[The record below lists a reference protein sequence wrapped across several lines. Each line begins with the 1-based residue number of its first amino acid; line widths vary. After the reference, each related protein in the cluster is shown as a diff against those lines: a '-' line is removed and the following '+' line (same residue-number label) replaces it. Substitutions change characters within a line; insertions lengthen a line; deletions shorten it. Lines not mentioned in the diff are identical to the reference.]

1 MSIFLIDPLKQ
12 SINQPK
18 TGYDIHA
25 VGGAPTN
32 TINSMS
38 TLIYNNKI
46 IHDNNIEI
54 LNTYNFQPN
63 SVTTTL
69 EFNVVPDRILNT
81 YYPLYNN
88 SKIVTIT
95 NFTSAIRNNR
105 YNFYKNSFDS
115 GYPTNNSYVLCEKLS
130 LLWNNSGFN
139 FKDKFTTDDTGY
151 PYKTESVTINGYNDI
166 NCLIYPEPSSNCNK
180 YCGPGSIIDPESCR
194 CVFPPEC
201 ISQPEVCIPVTIP
214 AIKDIIYG
222 YIFYVDSLRSVYVPE
237 IGFNNTTCGGGHKC
251 CRTLFTPR
259 LFICDDISVTAD
271 RSVNLNN
278 IEGCGESNIPPVGWS
293 PLTSNE
299 RADTFS
305 FTIPNIN
312 TIALNNVR
320 LSLDCDYD
328 SCHEGVSM
336 VFLVAHDDATDEPM
350 IIFASCL
357 TPGEVNSKLL
367 GTVDCN
373 TNILDAIHCSP
384 NPSLEP
390 PCTPPPPSPPPSP
403 SCDIDPISCSSGYL
417 DETNCQCYPSPPP
430 FPSSPPCSP
439 QPVCTSL
446 IEGYA
451 FYRNESGLVT
461 IPGIGDREVRCWG
474 GHCCDRTDFLP
485 ELYFPNTDTI
495 IYADNY
501 ISMNNLSDCGDRCNS
516 FIFRLPENCDALC
529 TDIPRFTLNPY
540 NNPDPHYGVTFVILV
555 ITDGDT
561 GLKRIIYEGC
571 VFAGTPVEVSGRTC
585 WPLPSCNIN
594 LSDID
599 NTQVLHDPP
608 ISSPSIDVEAPCCPS
623 GLPVFYFNGEF
634 TSGSEGDAT
643 DWSNIY
649 NWYGAEYPATLTVDS
664 AKTGGGTRLS
674 SLSPSSSLRSSFTNG
689 NFCAVVLSDVNTQGS
704 VSSPECAT
712 LTVINSKF
720 NINMKVSK
728 GLANFYCS
736 IFGDSDHTNIEL
748 QMSRADGGWA
758 FVNHS
763 PAPDCLYI
771 PCTDSYLVTDN
782 IIGEAVVNFYNNS
795 NFSGQIIED
804 PTYPPVNLNIN
815 MCMPSVSPCPL
826 GEPSPQ
832 ASVSPEIYCPSPSP
846 SPCENA
852 ANFIFTGNPL
862 YLPDPSASPAPSV
875 SPEVLL
881 TGQGTYS
888 DPFILDIQTDTT
900 KNVQFTATSSG
911 MLYVTYS
918 INTLSPNDFTITNTS
933 PYATLALLTGNE
945 SNSIAIPVFSSGGIN
960 LTYNLNT
967 PLETGFDTGHFEFY
981 FCNVMTSPS
990 PSPLCDDFGIGEGL
1004 MFNSATDAT
1013 TSGTGKA
1020 SDPVIVDITGNNT
1033 ASFSGYAVYN
1043 VLSSGVVVIDYS
1055 VSSEVN
1061 DKASIY
1067 YNFALVEEIGGTTSS
1082 TRVISVNYGDI
1093 ISLRY
1098 EKDGSVDGGTDS
1110 AHFEMTFCVT

>member
-1 MSIFLIDPLKQ
+1 MVYWYAIPLAFVEFKMSIFLIDPLKQ

-69 EFNVVPDRILNT
+69 EFNVVPDRTLNA
-81 YYPLYNN
+81 YYPLYND

-130 LLWNNSGFN
+130 LSWNNSGFN

-166 NCLIYPEPSSNCNK
+166 NCSTYPEPSSNCNK
-180 YCGPGSIIDPESCR
+180 YCGPGSIIDPESCQ
-194 CVFPPEC
+194 CVFPPDC

-214 AIKDIIYG
+214 TIKDTIYG

-390 PCTPPPPSPPPSP
+390 PCTPPPPPPPSP

-485 ELYFPNTDTI
+485 ELYFPNTDTT

-529 TDIPRFTLNPY
+529 TDIPRFALNPY
-540 NNPDPHYGVTFVILV
+540 NNPDAHYGVIFVILV

-674 SLSPSSSLRSSFTNG
+674 SLSPSSSLSSSFTNG

-804 PTYPPVNLNIN
+804 PTYPPLNLNIN

-832 ASVSPEIYCPSPSP
+832 ASVSPEIYCP
-846 SPCENA
+846 
-852 ANFIFTGNPL
+852 
-862 YLPDPSASPAPSV
+862 
-875 SPEVLL
+875 
-881 TGQGTYS
+881 
-888 DPFILDIQTDTT
+888 
-900 KNVQFTATSSG
+900 
-911 MLYVTYS
+911 
-918 INTLSPNDFTITNTS
+918 
-933 PYATLALLTGNE
+933 
-945 SNSIAIPVFSSGGIN
+945 
-960 LTYNLNT
+960 
-967 PLETGFDTGHFEFY
+967 
-981 FCNVMTSPS
+981 SPS